1 MQETKDAYTLSS
13 GTQRE
18 ALYADHANRLK
29 SLANASRKEA
39 VNTAS
44 LEYSP
49 SARITYSNEVSSL
62 LAKLSIAVKNK
73 PLERQAQLLANAIV
87 SSKRASKPDMDKDEL
102 KKIKGQ
108 ALEEARRRTGAKKN
122 RINITEKEWEAIQ
135 SGAIS
140 NNRLSDILNNSDL
153 DSVKKLATPRVNTV
167 MTAAKTARANA
178 MLLAGYTQ
186 SEIADALGIPT
197 TTLNSALN
205 A

>member
-1 MQETKDAYTLSS
+1 
-13 GTQRE
+13 
-18 ALYADHANRLK
+18 
-29 SLANASRKEA
+29 
-39 VNTAS
+39 
-44 LEYSP
+44 
-49 SARITYSNEVSSL
+49 
-62 LAKLSIAVKNK
+62 
-73 PLERQAQLLANAIV
+73 
-87 SSKRASKPDMDKDEL
+87 MDKDEL

-108 ALEEARRRTGAKKN
+108 ALEEARNRTGAKKN

-167 MTAAKTARANA
+167 MTPAKTARANA

-197 TTLNSALN
+197 STLNSALD